1 MFIFLLAVVRHPKCY
16 SDFQFHSCKVHK
28 GGKGQSEKQR
38 QRQEANAEKK
48 AADKADK
55 AIVKLVGKAF
65 TVISPVQQRIDK
77 LINSLGEE
85 KLNQLPAIVM
95 QTIKE
100 KHELTTKWA
109 QQCQHVMK
117 SASSN
122 QKSSWTDIDF
132 RTDKDVSLEM
142 KSCQTA
148 IKSVNEAKK
157 GLPGKAK

>member
-28 GGKGQSEKQR
+28 GGKSKSEKQL

-48 AADKADK
+48 ASEKANN
-55 AIVKLVGKAF
+55 AILKLVGKAF
-65 TVISPVQQRIDK
+65 TVISPVQQKIEK
-77 LINSLGEE
+77 LVGSLGEE

-109 QQCQHVMK
+109 KQCQHVMK
-117 SASSN
+117 SASSG

-142 KSCQTA
+142 KSCQSA
-148 IKSVNEAKK
+148 IRSVNEAKK
-157 GLPGKAK
+157 SLPGKAK